1 MPKKTRSDSK
11 PSADKRTLNPAQGGA
26 PGERKNAPANDPG
39 RNQMQ
44 PDRDQGQ
51 FTQQGKP
58 GLQKK

>member
-1 MPKKTRSDSK
+1 MPKNTHADSK

-26 PGERKNAPANDPG
+26 PGQSGDTPEHDPG

-44 PDRDQGQ
+44 PTRDQGQ
-51 FTQQGKP
+51 FTAQGKP